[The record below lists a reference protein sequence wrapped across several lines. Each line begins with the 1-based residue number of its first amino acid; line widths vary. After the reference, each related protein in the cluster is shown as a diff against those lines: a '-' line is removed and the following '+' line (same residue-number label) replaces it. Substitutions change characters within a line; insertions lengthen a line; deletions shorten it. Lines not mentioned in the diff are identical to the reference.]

1 MFKPWRSPAFRVQA
15 LALLVAAFAMT
26 AMLILRDSVDQ
37 RFNQRTAVALG
48 ADWILEGTRF
58 PEAAQQQAVADLSHA
73 EAASFAS
80 VLINEDQFL
89 LASICLLYTSPS
101 PRDRG

>member
-37 RFNQRTAVALG
+37 RFNQRTAVAL
-48 ADWILEGTRF
+48 
-58 PEAAQQQAVADLSHA
+58 S
-73 EAASFAS
+73 
-80 VLINEDQFL
+80 LIH
-89 LASICLLYTSPS
+89 I
-101 PRDRG
+101 